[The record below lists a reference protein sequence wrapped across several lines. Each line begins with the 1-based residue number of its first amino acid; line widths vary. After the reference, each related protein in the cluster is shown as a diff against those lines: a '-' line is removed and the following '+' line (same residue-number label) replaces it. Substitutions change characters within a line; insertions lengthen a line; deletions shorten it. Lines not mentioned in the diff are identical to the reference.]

1 MQRERYILYNAMYSD
16 AKHIGLLLTSAT
28 STEEVGKLLS
38 LCTLAL
44 DWYVN
49 QLH

>member
-1 MQRERYILYNAMYSD
+1 MQREHILYDAVYSD

-44 DWYVN
+44 DWYVH
-49 QLH
+49 QIH

>member
-1 MQRERYILYNAMYSD
+1 MQREHYILYDAVYSD

-44 DWYVN
+44 DWYVH
-49 QLH
+49 QIH